1 MAAILVMML
10 MMTWQGNPLEA
21 PNIAPTR
28 SSAKKNDWSYGTL
41 KLVFDAFC
49 IFLWVSDNTKF
60 KIVFPKKETIEALN
74 VTKGIPKDIKWP
86 LLLVVERHRQ
96 TEWIIVQL
104 LVFVF
109 SYPHINI
116 ERHGALSQLPI
127 SLLPLRP
134 QSESS
139 CVPIRTFMGER
150 RMCLFCQRWMSLNV
164 WLVFPSW
171 GIWGCFVVV
180 QRVSYRQDNLHLC

>member
-1 MAAILVMML
+1 MATAMAAILVMML
-10 MMTWQGNPLEA
+10 MMTWQANPLEA

-86 LLLVVERHRQ
+86 LLLVVERHGQ

-104 LVFVF
+104 F
-109 SYPHINI
+109 SCQSNPIPTNGTEWLTHNSSF
-116 ERHGALSQLPI
+116 SQITSNFLTQRKQR
-127 SLLPLRP
+127 SNKRTAKEN
-134 QSESS
+134 SAAM
-139 CVPIRTFMGER
+139 CVI
-150 RMCLFCQRWMSLNV
+150 
-164 WLVFPSW
+164 
-171 GIWGCFVVV
+171 
-180 QRVSYRQDNLHLC
+180 